1 MIDTAEDVFD
11 SERGVIER
19 DRAPGHALGNK
30 KLVLLAV
37 QQLAIG
43 SAIEQVNLD
52 DSRALINAK
61 TGKADRL
68 ANSPASPHDRLPFK
82 EDTRRIE
89 VGSPVAPVLAMSR
102 KKT

>member
-19 DRAPGHALGNK
+19 DRAPGHALRNK

-61 TGKADRL
+61 TSKTDRL
-68 ANSPASPHDRLPFK
+68 ANQPCVTARRLPFK
-82 EDTRRIE
+82 
-89 VGSPVAPVLAMSR
+89 
-102 KKT
+102 